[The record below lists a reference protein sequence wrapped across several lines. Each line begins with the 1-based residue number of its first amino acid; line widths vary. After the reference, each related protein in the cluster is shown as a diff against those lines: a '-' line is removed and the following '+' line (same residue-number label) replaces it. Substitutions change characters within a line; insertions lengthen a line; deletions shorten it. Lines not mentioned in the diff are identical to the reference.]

1 MAYIPAKTGTLDQF
15 RGCDREPRLPGE
27 DSERR
32 TVSIN
37 GQPRCL
43 ETEQN
48 KLNLYQQTS
57 GGGVGVGGGDRLD
70 RISSAAA
77 KHISSGAVPLVTVLQ
92 RTFHLRLPHIIPR
105 LRAVTVTRVLGG
117 LGISSTCVD

>member
-1 MAYIPAKTGTLDQF
+1 MLKQTCFVTLSQINILQVWVSPLLAYFWGDTGTLDQF
-15 RGCDREPRLPGE
+15 RGDDQESHLPAE

-48 KLNLYQQTS
+48 NLNLYQQTS
-57 GGGVGVGGGDRLD
+57 GGGDGLD
-70 RISSAAA
+70 SVSSAAL
-77 KHISSGAVPLVTVLQ
+77 KQISSITLPLVTVLQ
-92 RTFHLRLPHIIPR
+92 KTFHL
-105 LRAVTVTRVLGG
+105 
-117 LGISSTCVD
+117 